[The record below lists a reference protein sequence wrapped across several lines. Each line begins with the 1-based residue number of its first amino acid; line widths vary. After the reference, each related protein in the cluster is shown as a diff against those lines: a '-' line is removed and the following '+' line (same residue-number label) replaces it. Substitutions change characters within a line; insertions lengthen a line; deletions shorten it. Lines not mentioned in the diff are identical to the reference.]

1 MDVFKKRNSNG
12 TVVALQ
18 LVYSTNALDAE
29 KEAIPGGYFC
39 TKQLTPG
46 SLIHDY
52 KTVRES
58 CTAVMRNCTRDQVK
72 KNVTNDPFANSTSI
86 IR

>member
-1 MDVFKKRNSNG
+1 M
-12 TVVALQ
+12 
-18 LVYSTNALDAE
+18 
-29 KEAIPGGYFC
+29 
-39 TKQLTPG
+39 
-46 SLIHDY
+46 HDY
-52 KTVRES
+52 KTVREI